1 VGVDEGGG
9 DHAQI
14 ERRLG
19 WVCPAEIVVPQC
31 DDARMVCGRII
42 LESLRVGA
50 ELAVPE
56 LRVVRVGRHD
66 VAGSAPV
73 AQPAVWTILDVEAP
87 DERAGELAESL
98 AAALDGRGWYADF
111 RVGGDHVIVFP
122 GRIFRY
128 AVGDADGRAAASRHG
143 RAAGVPEHQLD
154 WDDSPRGGRDGGG

>member
-1 VGVDEGGG
+1 
-9 DHAQI
+9 
-14 ERRLG
+14 
-19 WVCPAEIVVPQC
+19 
-31 DDARMVCGRII
+31 MVCGRII

-50 ELAVPE
+50 ELVVPE

-111 RVGGDHVIVFP
+111 RVAGDHVIVFP
-122 GRIFRY
+122 GRVFRY
-128 AVGDADGRAAASRHG
+128 AVGDPDGRAAAARHG
-143 RAAGVPEHQLD
+143 RAVGVPEHQLD
-154 WDDSPRGGRDGGG
+154 WDGLGGGG